1 MMNNNGG
8 RPLGMR
14 KTVQLMV
21 ILTILAWATQTLLSQ
36 WGYGATLPV
45 AGQWPEAKLNEASRG
60 GRSRG

>member
-1 MMNNNGG
+1 MMSNNNGP

-36 WGYGATLPV
+36 WGYGATPAV
-45 AGQWPEAKLNEASRG
+45 A
-60 GRSRG
+60 